1 MMKAIE
7 TYREQ
12 CDMGIDTLADFMCN
26 LAVHHFDG
34 IKDAIEFYFVP
45 EGYFED
51 VKEGL
56 DYYDNN

>member
-7 TYREQ
+7 TYRERY
-12 CDMGIDTLADFMCN
+12 DMGIDTLADFICKV
-26 LAVHHFDG
+26 AEHHFDG

-45 EGYFED
+45 EGYFET
-51 VKEGL
+51 VEEGL